1 MVRLNNL
8 VSVHDKNPL
17 MQDPYVYGTVR
28 KMGHTRQFWGT
39 VTEHPDFGPNWYPLE
54 IPESKPATSSASGEP
69 PKSRFPFFDPS
80 KK

>member
-1 MVRLNNL
+1 MVRINNL

-28 KMGHTRQFWGT
+28 KFGHTRQFWGT
-39 VTEHPDFGPNWYPLE
+39 VTEQPGFGPNCFPVD
-54 IPESKPATSSASGEP
+54 IPESKAASSTPSGER